1 VLTTLFSFGI
11 LLVYALLLSAF
22 TRRRK
27 RATGIQEEIG

>member
-1 VLTTLFSFGI
+1 
-11 LLVYALLLSAF
+11 VYALLLSAF